1 MSGGVIMK
9 QIVEL
14 AFNGDFIDTES
25 YVIDSDSKYLVGNIY
40 IDKKD
45 GEYKLGV
52 VIRTRKYDQ
61 SDNPTPICEFF
72 LTTPKLYRLGILKE
86 LTKDGTV
93 KTIYKT
99 LGNVISLTETI
110 LKKKNIDKNMYLTNG
125 IGEIYKVNV
134 SYNDRYVDV
143 SYELVSKENNDE
155 KCRNIPVR

>member
-14 AFNGDFIDTES
+14 AFNADYIDTKT
-25 YVIDSDSKYLVGNIY
+25 YVIDSDSECLVGDIY
-40 IDKKD
+40 VDKKD

-52 VIRTRKYDQ
+52 VIRTQKYDH

-72 LTTPKLYRLGILKE
+72 LTTPKLYRLGHLKE
-86 LTKDGTV
+86 LTKDGTA

-99 LGNVISLTETI
+99 LGNAISLTETI

-143 SYELVSKENNDE
+143 SYELVNDGCNDE
-155 KCRNIPVR
+155 

>member
-25 YVIDSDSKYLVGNIY
+25 YTIDSDSKYLVGDIY
-40 IDKKD
+40 VDKKD

-52 VIRTRKYDQ
+52 VIQTRKYDY

-72 LTTPKLYRLGILKE
+72 LTTPKLYRLAILKE

-99 LGNVISLTETI
+99 LGNAISLTEMI

-125 IGEIYKVNV
+125 IGEIYKVHV
-134 SYNDRYVDV
+134 SHNDRYVDV
-143 SYELVSKENNDE
+143 SYELVNDGSENE
-155 KCRNIPVR
+155 ERCK